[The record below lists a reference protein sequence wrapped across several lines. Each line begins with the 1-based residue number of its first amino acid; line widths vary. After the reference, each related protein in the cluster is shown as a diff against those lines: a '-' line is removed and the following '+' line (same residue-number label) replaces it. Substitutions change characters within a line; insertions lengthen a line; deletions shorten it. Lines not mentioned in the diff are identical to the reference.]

1 MKKIISILLIMCSVF
16 AFSSCKKDQEHK
28 DTSVIYYYRTAEV
41 DFGSEQGV
49 VAGEIRN
56 ITRQD
61 NDYQTVVE
69 QYLNGP
75 VSREYV
81 SPFPA
86 GITLEELNID
96 DNKVQ
101 IVLSPHLALLSGA
114 ELMTACACLAN
125 TLLELTGVRTI
136 QISSENGLLNNTEV
150 ITLTTD
156 SFAYWDESV
165 QFIQ

>member
-1 MKKIISILLIMCSVF
+1 MKKNIAILLTLCLMLV
-16 AFSSCKKDQEHK
+16 FSSCGNRQRAAD
-28 DTSVIYYYRTAEV
+28 DSVVYYYRTAEV
-41 DFGSEQGV
+41 DFGSEQAV
-49 VAGEIRN
+49 IAGEIRN
-56 ITRQD
+56 VTRQD
-61 NDYQTVVE
+61 NDYRPLVE

-96 DNKVQ
+96 NNKVQ
-101 IVLSPHLALLSGA
+101 IILSPHLALLSGA

-125 TLLELTGVRTI
+125 TLLELTSVKTI
-136 QISSENGLLNNTEV
+136 EIRSENGLLNNMEA
-150 ITLTTD
+150 ITLTAD